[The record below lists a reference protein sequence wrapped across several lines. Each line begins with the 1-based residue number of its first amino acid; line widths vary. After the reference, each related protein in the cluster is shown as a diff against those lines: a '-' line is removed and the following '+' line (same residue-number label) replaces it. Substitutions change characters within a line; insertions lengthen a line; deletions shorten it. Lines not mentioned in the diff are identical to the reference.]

1 MLKKFQNLK
10 GNSATFF
17 VELSKLKEGLW
28 SGKNNI
34 KILADC
40 SDEEILNFAEIQ
52 NFLGDA
58 QLFQIFCCGVFFPGP
73 HWKILLGNKDCWTA
87 TYKSLDENTWSNIL
101 KIWKVFTTNNFYLS
115 HRKKKFKLSTRCT
128 FSNYIY
134 AITLNRNWAEKQA
147 TELLMWH
154 TVVPPIWSVL
164 CPWCCLY

>member
-58 QLFQIFCCGVFFPGP
+58 QLF
-73 HWKILLGNKDCWTA
+73 
-87 TYKSLDENTWSNIL
+87 SNIL
-101 KIWKVFTTNNFYLS
+101 LRGLFSGTTLKNTS
-115 HRKKKFKLSTRCT
+115 
-128 FSNYIY
+128 
-134 AITLNRNWAEKQA
+134 W
-147 TELLMWH
+147 
-154 TVVPPIWSVL
+154 
-164 CPWCCLY
+164 

>member
-52 NFLGDA
+52 NFLGRCSTFFKYFAAGSFFRDHIEKYFLVTKIVGPLPTKVWA
-58 QLFQIFCCGVFFPGP
+58 KIPDQKFWIPGKFLLRTIF
-73 HWKILLGNKDCWTA
+73 I
-87 TYKSLDENTWSNIL
+87 
-101 KIWKVFTTNNFYLS
+101 
-115 HRKKKFKLSTRCT
+115 
-128 FSNYIY
+128 
-134 AITLNRNWAEKQA
+134 
-147 TELLMWH
+147 
-154 TVVPPIWSVL
+154 
-164 CPWCCLY
+164 